1 MDGSVI
7 DISSV
12 KRAHHITFLLSN
24 CCICGMEYWDKTF
37 CYYSICKKYVITLHT
52 CDSTAVWRECRTS
65 QCVFA
70 IKPNRGLCTYS
81 MYLHTFW
88 ESVMIP
94 RDLVRMKSPVH
105 SGYSSYFVQRH

>member
-1 MDGSVI
+1 MPRFENGSVFGPKIERRVGGKVLMDGSVI

-81 MYLHTFW
+81 MYLHTF
-88 ESVMIP
+88 
-94 RDLVRMKSPVH
+94 
-105 SGYSSYFVQRH
+105 